1 MGIFGLQS
9 VGKVEGVGWARGWGF
24 PEAKDVNK
32 LAINWAVRVVGGVD
46 V

>member
-9 VGKVEGVGWARGWGF
+9 VGKVEGVGWGF